1 VPPSTMAYAFVG
13 VGLAIFGLVFA
24 IELVSRTNV
33 ATILMAT
40 RHPFL
45 LVWYGAA
52 IGFAGMTL
60 VSVILGTVVV
70 ELLLPYLLWVKIGA
84 GVVIAGAGV
93 FEVSRPQSHDSERDE
108 ETLDPRDGRT
118 PLQVV
123 AAAASLIAVL
133 EIGDDTQIL
142 AIGFVAATS
151 QPILVYVAVTL
162 GLVSAAAVGARLGR
176 FLKDRVRPARLRRL
190 AGVALMG
197 VGLGIIL
204 FALDP
209 GLIPPFLG

>member
-1 VPPSTMAYAFVG
+1 MPPSTMAYAFVG

-123 AAAASLIAVL
+123 ADAASLIAVL

>member
-1 VPPSTMAYAFVG
+1 MAYAFVG

-52 IGFAGMTL
+52 VGFAGMTL
-60 VSVILGTVVV
+60 VSVILGTVLVA
-70 ELLLPYLLWVKIGA
+70 LLLPYLLWVKIGA

-93 FEVSRPQSHDSERDE
+93 FEISRPQSHDSGEKE
-108 ETLDPRDGRT
+108 ETVDSRDGRT

-123 AAAASLIAVL
+123 AGAASLIAVL

-162 GLVSAAAVGARLGR
+162 GLVSAAAVGARLGH
-176 FLKDRVRPARLRRL
+176 FLKDRVQPARLRRL

-197 VGLGIIL
+197 VGLGIVL

-209 GLIPPFLG
+209 GLIPAFLG